1 MYACSKSKVS
11 LKRKGRYVNFDFP
24 LADWS
29 PLAWNVFF
37 KQKHSAKVL
46 NAFAAS
52 SPLNARACI
61 LANQLYVYPVQ

>member
-1 MYACSKSKVS
+1 MPAAKAKFPSSV
-11 LKRKGRYVNFDFP
+11 KGRYVNFDFP

-37 KQKHSAKVL
+37 KQKHSAKVH